1 MKDILRRN
9 NPQYNS
15 IEGLLEKKSFA
26 ATPIQVLK
34 STSASSIIPMADR
47 SEAPDFDKFE
57 KSHTIY
63 KARYIKNG
71 YGDIMVTIFRF
82 W

>member
-15 IEGLLEKKSFA
+15 IEGILEKKTLT
-26 ATPIQVLK
+26 TPIQVLK

-63 KARYIKNG
+63 KARYIKTAT
-71 YGDIMVTIFRF
+71 MTS

>member
-15 IEGLLEKKSFA
+15 IEGLLEKRTLT
-26 ATPIQVLK
+26 TPIQVLK
-34 STSASSIIPMADR
+34 STSASSIIPMAGQK
-47 SEAPDFDKFE
+47 ETPDFDRFE

-63 KARYIKNG
+63 KARYIKTAT
-71 YGDIMVTIFRF
+71 MTS